1 MVFVFMEGF
10 FFLIFLFEF
19 LVYGIGVSVWF
30 SFAELVFVGFYGVLI
45 LMVFLNSGSYFWAL
59 VTSFFFSD
67 L

>member
-45 LMVFLNSGSYFWAL
+45 LMVFLNSGSYF
-59 VTSFFFSD
+59 
-67 L
+67 